1 MNFFLELMRML
12 HMIVGITP
20 AKPEHERMFLLL
32 WVVALVAIVAGAVL
46 LALTLM
52 THVIH

>member
-1 MNFFLELMRML
+1 ML

-32 WVVALVAIVAGAVL
+32 WGVALVAIVAGGIL
-46 LALTLM
+46 LALALIP
-52 THVIH
+52 HVIR